1 MRGILVRVVTEKVVA
16 PTWLHGGQNHLT
28 TGKRGGATWGRE
40 EGERGHEMG
49 GGREGYLHP
58 PKTLIFPLLQPP
70 ENPNTLP

>member
-1 MRGILVRVVTEKVVA
+1 MA
-16 PTWLHGGQNHLT
+16 PRWSEPPDNR
-28 TGKRGGATWGRE
+28 KEGGATWGRE